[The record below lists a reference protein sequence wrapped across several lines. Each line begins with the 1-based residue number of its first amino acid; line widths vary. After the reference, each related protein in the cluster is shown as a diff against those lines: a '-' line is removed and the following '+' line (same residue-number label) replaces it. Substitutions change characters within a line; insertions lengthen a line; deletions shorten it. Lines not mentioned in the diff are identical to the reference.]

1 MRENHPTRS
10 TRGFRVHT
18 NERDGALVVE
28 CHGRLVRENAP
39 ALKEEL
45 KERLAGTKRIVLDLK
60 DVPSMDSSG
69 LGALVGLYVS
79 ARSRGCQ
86 FQLVN
91 AGQQIRELLQITN
104 VLALFETAGRH
115 GGRLI

>member
-1 MRENHPTRS
+1 MREDHPIRL

-18 NERDGALVVE
+18 YEAEGALVVE
-28 CHGRLVRENAP
+28 CHGRLIRENAP

-45 KERLAGTKRIVLDLK
+45 KEKLAGTKRIVMDLK

-69 LGALVGLYVS
+69 LGAVVGLYVS
-79 ARSRGCQ
+79 ARTRGCQ
-86 FQLVN
+86 FQLIN
-91 AGQQIRELLQITN
+91 AGQQIRDLLRITN
-104 VLALFETAGRH
+104 LLVLFEAAGRH